1 VKSQKKSIAAL
12 AALTLAAAVA
22 LPIAS
27 VHAADAPKADAKA
40 PAFKAHVLNR
50 AELDALF
57 AKPESVL
64 VIDVRRP
71 DEATSIG
78 SFPVYLSVQLADLE
92 KSTAWIPKERTLV
105 LVSNHAGRAGR
116 AADLLT
122 SKGFKV
128 AGAAGVQTYEQ
139 EGGKIAHIAVP
150 VGKPVA
156 AAK

>member
-1 VKSQKKSIAAL
+1 MKSPKKSIAAL

-92 KSTAWIPKERTLV
+92 KSTAWISKERTLV
-105 LVSNHAGRAGR
+105 LVSNHAGRAGALR
-116 AADLLT
+116 
-122 SKGFKV
+122 
-128 AGAAGVQTYEQ
+128 
-139 EGGKIAHIAVP
+139 IC
-150 VGKPVA
+150 
-156 AAK
+156 